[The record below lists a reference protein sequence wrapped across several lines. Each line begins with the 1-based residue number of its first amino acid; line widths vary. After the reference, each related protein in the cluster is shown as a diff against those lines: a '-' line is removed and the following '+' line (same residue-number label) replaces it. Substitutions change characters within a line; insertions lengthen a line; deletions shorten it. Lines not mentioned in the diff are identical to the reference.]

1 MAKNSKGVSQESILG
16 LLLFGIVISDLFLF
30 IETLH
35 FATMQMA
42 ILCTDQTKTD
52 SDMILR

>member
-42 ILCTDQTKTD
+42 ILCTDQTKID